1 MGAIYETFRC
11 MMKVQTMYY
20 NMKMAEKNLHIRYMD
35 IARIMYHIMQEID
48 LPYVGEYSDFSDV
61 LCSDMKVNS
70 VEQYVYNLNL
80 TRAINEEE
88 KVELERQ
95 IKTLLW
101 RRGVAPEYQKEFRM
115 THTVSIEGHQIFV
128 RYRHKKGGG
137 QVSGASVA
145 PATAPAS

>member
-11 MMKVQTMYY
+11 MMKVQTKYY
-20 NMKMAEKNLHIRYMD
+20 NAKMAEKNLHIRYMD
-35 IARIMYHIMQEID
+35 IARVMYHIMREIE
-48 LPYVGEYSDFSDV
+48 LPFVGEYEDFSDI
-61 LCSDMKVNS
+61 LCADMRVNT

-80 TRAINEEE
+80 TRNISEEE
-88 KVELERQ
+88 RVELERQ

-101 RRGVAPEYQKEFRM
+101 RRGVAPEYQKEFRK

-128 RYRHKKGGG
+128 RYRHEKGGG

>member
-1 MGAIYETFRC
+1 MGAMYETFRC

-20 NMKMAEKNLHIRYMD
+20 NTKMAEKNLHIRYMD
-35 IARIMYHIMQEID
+35 IARVMYHIMREIE
-48 LPYVGEYSDFSDV
+48 LPFVGEYEDFSDI
-61 LCSDMKVNS
+61 LCADMRVNT

-80 TRAINEEE
+80 TRKISEEE

-101 RRGVAPEYQKEFRM
+101 RRGVAPEYQKEFRK
-115 THTVSIEGHQIFV
+115 THAVSIEGHQIFV
-128 RYRHKKGGG
+128 RYRHEKGGG